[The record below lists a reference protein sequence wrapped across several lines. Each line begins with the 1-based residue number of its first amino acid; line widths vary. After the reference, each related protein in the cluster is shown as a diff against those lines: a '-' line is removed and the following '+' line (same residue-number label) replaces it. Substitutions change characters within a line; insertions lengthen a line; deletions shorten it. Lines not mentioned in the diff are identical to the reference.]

1 MAQSIAPSPVQ
12 IKRHFC
18 RLLPPEVILDAC
30 RAAGHPWRNRKFDPV
45 VTIHLFI
52 LQVLHGNAAILHLRH
67 LVSCAVNAAAYC
79 RARMRLPLAV
89 YETLLDYTARLAS
102 QECVP
107 AVFATMRVFLI
118 DGTSSLTPDTPST
131 RRLFRQPAN
140 VKPGCGYPMAKV
152 LALFDAA
159 SGAILRPLICSLYVH
174 EASRA
179 WALHPL
185 LAAGDLLVGDR
196 AFGTYAHL
204 AMLHARRVFALF
216 RVHQRRTVSFRH
228 ARART
233 RGGRSHRAKGRTTQS
248 RLVRK
253 LGRLDQLVEWSRPAQ
268 KPRWMSKRQFAA
280 LPAGLVVRELRYPLQ
295 ARGQRTRVVTIVTT
309 LLDPA
314 LYPAT
319 KLAELYGLRW
329 QVETH
334 FAQLKTGMRMS
345 RLKCRSAAGVTKELL
360 TYFIAYNLIR
370 RVMRDAADRQ
380 QAPPRR
386 ISFIDALRWLANA
399 RQDDPLIV
407 LLVVPLRPD
416 RHEPRVK
423 KYLKYRYPSMTRPR
437 SKMKQRPY
445 LYGGKLK

>member
-1 MAQSIAPSPVQ
+1 MAHRIVPLPVQ
-12 IKRHFC
+12 IKRRFC
-18 RLLPPEVILDAC
+18 QLLPRDAILDAC
-30 RAAGHPWRNRKFDPV
+30 RDAGHRWRNRRFDPV
-45 VTIHLFI
+45 TTVHLFV

-67 LVSCAVNAAAYC
+67 LVPCAVNAAAYC

-102 QECVP
+102 DGCAP
-107 AVFATMRVFLI
+107 AFAAMRVFLI

-174 EASRA
+174 EASHA
-179 WALHPL
+179 WTLHPL

-196 AFGTYAHL
+196 AFGTYAHV

-216 RVHQRRTVSFRH
+216 RVHQRRAVSFRRRRGERAD
-228 ARART
+228 ARR
-233 RGGRSHRAKGRTTQS
+233 RTQS

-253 LGRLDQLVEWSRPAQ
+253 LGRLDQLVEWTRPAQ
-268 KPRWMSKRQFAA
+268 NQKPQWMSRRQFAA
-280 LPAGLVVRELRYPLQ
+280 LPAGLVVRELRYHLR
-295 ARGQRTRVVTIVTT
+295 ARGQRTRVVTIITT

-314 LYPAT
+314 LYPAG

-334 FAQLKTGMRMS
+334 FAQLKTGMRMGQV
-345 RLKCRSAAGVTKELL
+345 KCRSAEGVRKELL
-360 TYFIAYNLIR
+360 TCFIAYNLVR
-370 RVMRDAADRQ
+370 RVIRDAAVRQDR
-380 QAPPRR
+380 PPGR
-386 ISFIDALRWLANA
+386 ISFSDALRWLANA
-399 RQDDPLIV
+399 REDESLIV
-407 LLVVPLRPD
+407 LVIIPLRPG

-423 KYLKYRYPSMTRPR
+423 KYLKYRYPSMTTPR
-437 SKMKQRPY
+437 SKMKRRPH
-445 LYGGKLK
+445 LYAGKLK